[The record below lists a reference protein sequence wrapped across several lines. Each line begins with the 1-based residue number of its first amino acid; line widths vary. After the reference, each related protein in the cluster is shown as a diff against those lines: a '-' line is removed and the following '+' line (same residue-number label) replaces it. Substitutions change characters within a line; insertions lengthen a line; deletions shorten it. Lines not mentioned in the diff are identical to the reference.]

1 VSSVALHHL
10 SKVYSGH
17 ARAVDDL
24 NLEIRQGEF
33 FTLLGP
39 SGCGKTTTLRM
50 IAGLETPSDG
60 RVLIGERDCTSVHPR
75 DRGVGLVFQSYALYP
90 HMTVRQNIMLNLV
103 VGRVAKAE
111 VDRRVRDIA
120 ASLKLDHL
128 LDRRPPLLSGGERQ
142 RVALGRALVRNPKV
156 LLMDEPLSN
165 LDLKLREHMRIELK
179 RLHNQFRHTVVCVTH
194 DQAEAL
200 SMSDRIAVMQA
211 GKVEQVGTPDDVY
224 GNPANLFVAS
234 FLGSPSINQF
244 PGRVVAEQGDLK
256 AVPLDLP
263 SLAQPMKPAIDGLA
277 HDHPIVIGVRPED
290 ILVTS
295 GERPDCAVVRVSLV
309 EPLGASKLLSLEL
322 AQTDDEL
329 RQIMALVPGHQRV
342 AEGAIVSMGLRP
354 GAMLI
359 FDGASQT
366 LVARSMAIQ
375 SNTAPQR
382 QRTTG

>member
-1 VSSVALHHL
+1 VSSVTLQHL
-10 SKVYSGH
+10 TKIYSGH
-17 ARAVDDL
+17 APAVDEL

-60 RVLIGERDCTSVHPR
+60 RVLIGDRDCTSVHPR

-103 VGRVAKAE
+103 VSRVAKAE

-120 ASLKLDHL
+120 TSLKLDHL
-128 LDRRPPLLSGGERQ
+128 LDRHPRLLSGGERQ
-142 RVALGRALVRNPKV
+142 RVALGRALVRNPNV

-211 GKVEQVGTPDDVY
+211 GKLEQVGTPDEVY
-224 GNPANLFVAS
+224 ENPANLFVAS

-244 PGRVVAEQGDLK
+244 PGRIVAEGGKLE

-263 SLAQPMKPAIDGLA
+263 VLAQPIRPSADAFA
-277 HDHPIVIGVRPED
+277 HDQSIVIGVRPED
-290 ILVTS
+290 ILVS
-295 GERPDCAVVRVSLV
+295 GGERPGCAVARVSLV

-322 AQTDDEL
+322 AQTDDER
-329 RQIMALVPGHQRV
+329 RQIMALVPGHERV
-342 AEGAIVSMGLRP
+342 AEGATVSMALRA
-354 GAMLI
+354 GAMLV
-359 FDGASQT
+359 FDGASQM
-366 LVARSMAIQ
+366 LVARSMTT
-375 SNTAPQR
+375 SSDPAPKHR
-382 QRTTG
+382 PTGE